1 MPQEMGKQQRG
12 SIIWAGGVRGGSL
25 GLLAISPEC
34 GAHAVGQ
41 AGLEGFKHRPFYAN
55 LPRQQEQVLSKL
67 LFASGKPVVRGSN
80 T

>member
-1 MPQEMGKQQRG
+1 MPQEMGKQQRR

-41 AGLEGFKHRPFYAN
+41 AGL
-55 LPRQQEQVLSKL
+55 
-67 LFASGKPVVRGSN
+67 
-80 T
+80 